1 MAILADMKAFYRW
14 LDQANEDELAKRR
27 NAALQALRS
36 GLITDAT
43 VTKEAKRLIRK
54 IEEEMLIRKMSL

>member
-1 MAILADMKAFYRW
+1 MAVLADMKAFYRW
-14 LDQANEDELAKRR
+14 LDQANEDELATRR
-27 NAALQALRS
+27 NVALQALRNGS
-36 GLITDAT
+36 ITDET